1 MKCEL
6 ILQRVFE
13 KGYLKFELPYD
24 ESQRSKLTYVLRE
37 CKEKH
42 GDFVKVTFETPC
54 RKRTLTQ
61 NAKLHA
67 MISELADYTGDEF
80 EHLKYELKVLAIR
93 RGYPVKQN
101 NKGEPMFSRTDGRPI
116 PKSTAEATSQELSYL
131 LEEIRQQA
139 AEMGVYLNE

>member
-1 MKCEL
+1 LKCEL
-6 ILQRVFE
+6 ILKRVFE
-13 KGYLKFELPYD
+13 KGYIKFELPYED
-24 ESQRSKLTYVLRE
+24 YLRNKLTYVLGE

-42 GDFVKVTFETPC
+42 GDFVKITLEAPC

-67 MISELADYTGDEF
+67 MISELADFTGDEF

-93 RGYPVKQN
+93 RGYPVKTN
-101 NKGEPMFSRTDGRPI
+101 NRGDPMFSEIDGRPI
-116 PKSTAEATSQELSYL
+116 PKSTAEVTSQELSYL
-131 LEEIRQQA
+131 IEEIRQQA

>member
-1 MKCEL
+1 MKAEL

-13 KGYLKFELPYD
+13 KGYVKFELPYD
-24 ESQRSKLTYVLRE
+24 EYQRAKLTNVLRE
-37 CKEKH
+37 CQEKH
-42 GDFVKVTFETPC
+42 GDFVKVTLESPC

-67 MISELADYTGDEF
+67 MITEIAEYTGDEF

-93 RGYPVKQN
+93 RGYPVKLN
-101 NKGEPMFSRTDGRPI
+101 NRGEPMFSKTDGRPI
-116 PKSTAEATSQELSYL
+116 PKSSAEVTSLELSYL

-139 AEMGVYLNE
+139 AEMGIYLNE